1 MDAESHT
8 FLTQIGRLTCSVLAR
23 GNLFV
28 SEHANTG
35 VSIGFSNWHIFL
47 CNPLSRI
54 LSFVEWS
61 PEKLVF
67 ELGELVLTFMES
79 RGLKGIFRRRDY
91 VVEKE

>member
-1 MDAESHT
+1 M
-8 FLTQIGRLTCSVLAR
+8 
-23 GNLFV
+23 
-28 SEHANTG
+28 
-35 VSIGFSNWHIFL
+35 
-47 CNPLSRI
+47 
-54 LSFVEWS
+54 EWS